1 MRYVLCVA
9 LLLTGT
15 ASFADMAEHAHRAKA
30 AGIDVV
36 TYRTTV
42 KDVVV
47 IVGAIPAGDAMAGS
61 GNIAIPTL
69 SGMMLDRGTKTLD
82 KFTIAE
88 KLNNVGAQLTFDVG
102 AQSLEVRAKCLRKDL
117 PLVMGL
123 IAAELRAPALAP
135 AEFNKAKQEF
145 IGALQASAQ
154 NTGARSEEAF
164 ARAVFPEGHPNR
176 PHTWKEFAAAAKAA
190 SLDELK
196 TFQAKYYGPAHFTLV
211 LAGDVADEEVRAEVG
226 KAFAGWSGGE
236 DYVRPAAPAAAGATA
251 TVSVPLAEKPSVS
264 VILGQASGLRYQDG
278 DSLPLRVGT
287 AILGHGFTGR
297 LMSTV
302 RDKEGLTYNIGAGV
316 SDDTIADGSWDISAT
331 FAPAL
336 LEKGL
341 ASTRR
346 ELQKWWSEG
355 VTEEELSARKE
366 GMLGSYFVGMSTTGG
381 IANQILVNVQRGYE
395 VAWLDEYPKALS
407 AVTRTQVNAAIKAH
421 LDPAKMALIEAG
433 SVPHSH

>member
-1 MRYVLCVA
+1 MRYALCMA
-9 LLLTGT
+9 LLWVST

-36 TYRTTV
+36 TYHTTV

-47 IVGAIPAGDAMAGS
+47 IVGALPAGDAMAGS

-82 KFTIAE
+82 KFAIAE
-88 KLNNVGAQLTFDVG
+88 KLNNVGAQVAFDVG

-117 PLVMGL
+117 PLVLAL
-123 IAAELRAPALAP
+123 IAAELRTPALAA

-164 ARAVFPEGHPNR
+164 ARAIFPEGHPNR

-190 SLDELK
+190 SLEELK
-196 TFQAKYYGPAHFTLV
+196 AFQGKYYGPAHFTLV
-211 LAGDVADEEVRAEVG
+211 LAGDVADEEARAEVG
-226 KAFAGWSGGE
+226 KAFAGWNGGE
-236 DYVRPAAPAAAGATA
+236 DYVRPAAPAAAGVAA

-264 VILGQASGLRYQDG
+264 VILGQASGLRYKDG

-302 RDKEGLTYNIGAGV
+302 RDREGLTYNIGAGV

-341 ASTRR
+341 VSTRR

-381 IANQILVNVQRGYE
+381 IANQILVNAQRGYE

-421 LDPAKMALIEAG
+421 LDPAKMVLIEAG
-433 SVPHSH
+433 SVPNSH